1 MGILFSFSCHWLN
14 NMKLQIKKNEAEIC
28 SEDLMN
34 QESQNLRKTDYRGN
48 KFPPESC
55 IFKVPYVIISVKDI
69 RKVQVFLFLKLIK

>member
-28 SEDLMN
+28 PEDLMN

-55 IFKVPYVIISVKDI
+55 IVPIYVQQLCREKYPSTG
-69 RKVQVFLFLKLIK
+69 